1 MRKLPSLGEQE
12 MDLLK
17 YVAENSPA
25 SVREVATY
33 FEKEK
38 GLART
43 TVLTVM
49 ERLRKKGFLNRSKVD
64 GVFKYAAK
72 METGD
77 VLSHKVS
84 DFIERT
90 LGGSVSPLLSYF
102 MSSASNL
109 SVEEIQQLKSLAAKL
124 DGGKDGVR

>member
-1 MRKLPSLGEQE
+1 MKKIPSLGEQE

-17 YVAENSPA
+17 YVAENSPL
-25 SVREVATY
+25 SVREVAVF

-49 ERLRKKGFLNRSKVD
+49 ERLRKKGFLVRSKTD
-64 GVFKYAAK
+64 GIFKYSAK

-90 LGGSVSPLLSYF
+90 LGGSVSPLINYF
-102 MSSASNL
+102 MSSPNL
-109 SVEEIQQLKSLAAKL
+109 SEDEIRQLKDLAAKL
-124 DGGKDGVR
+124 GTGKEGRE